1 MAGRDPSLKGYVRQE
16 ELENVLTKHFGQL
29 TRTNLQTVC
38 SVLDPNSRGELNYKQ
53 LFDLVMGADEAQ
65 KFFAGQAMQGTRF
78 GGVA

>member
-1 MAGRDPSLKGYVRQE
+1 M
-16 ELENVLTKHFGQL
+16 LTKHFGQL